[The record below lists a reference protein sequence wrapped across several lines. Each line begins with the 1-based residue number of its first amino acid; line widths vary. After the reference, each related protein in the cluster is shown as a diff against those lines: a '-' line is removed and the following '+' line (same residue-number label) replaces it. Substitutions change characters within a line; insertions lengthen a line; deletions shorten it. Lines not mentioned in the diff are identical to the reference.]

1 MRIPRG
7 TKMQNT
13 NAGLISAGPF
23 SSDERNAVYRAIF
36 TRRDVRSQFL
46 NDAVP
51 NDVLAKILTAA
62 HHAPSV
68 GFMQPW
74 NFLVIKDQAVKQSV
88 RDAFQVANAE
98 AALLFPDEKRVL
110 YQSLKLEGI
119 TRAPVNLCITCD
131 RERGGPVV
139 LGRTHNRDTDLY
151 STVCAVQNLW
161 LAARAEGLGVG
172 WVSIFNNADLAQI
185 LQLPDH
191 VVPVAYLCLGWV
203 TELHASP
210 ELEAKGWRNRLELKS
225 LVFQD
230 RWQNPASDAL
240 KTSIDDSDPGG
251 RGTVFLDQAV

>member
-1 MRIPRG
+1 
-7 TKMQNT
+7 MQNT
-13 NAGLISAGPF
+13 NGGLISAGPF

-46 NDAVP
+46 SDAVP

-88 RDAFQVANAE
+88 QDVFQVANAE
-98 AALLFPDEKRVL
+98 AALHFPDEKRAL

-119 TRAPVNLCITCD
+119 TQAPINLCVTCD

-161 LAARAEGLGVG
+161 LAARAEGLGIG
-172 WVSIFNNADLAQI
+172 WVSIFNNADLSQI

-191 VVPVAYLCLGWV
+191 VMPVAYLCLGWV
-203 TELHASP
+203 EELHASP
-210 ELEAKGWRNRLELKS
+210 ELEAKGWRNRLDLKT

-230 RWQNPASDAL
+230 RWQNPASDSL
-240 KTSIDDSDPGG
+240 KSSIDNCDPGG
-251 RGTVFLDQAV
+251 GRTVFLHQTV

>member
-1 MRIPRG
+1 
-7 TKMQNT
+7 MQNLQS
-13 NAGLISAGPF
+13 GLISAGPF
-23 SSDERNAVYRAIF
+23 SNDERNAVYRAIF

-46 NDAVP
+46 KDAVP
-51 NDVLAKILTAA
+51 DDVLAKVLTAA

-74 NFLVIKDQAVKQSV
+74 NFLLIEAPDVKRQI
-88 RDAFQVANAE
+88 REAFQTANAE
-98 AALLFPDEKRVL
+98 AAAMFPDEKRAL

-119 TRAPVNLCITCD
+119 TQAPVNLCVTCD

-161 LAARAEGLGVG
+161 LAARAEGLGIG
-172 WVSIFNNADLAQI
+172 WVSIINNSDLSQI
-185 LQLPDH
+185 LELPDH

-203 TELHASP
+203 AELHATP
-210 ELEAKGWRNRLELKS
+210 ELEAKGWRNRVDLKS

-230 RWQNPASDAL
+230 HWQNPASAGL
-240 KTSIDDSDPGG
+240 KSSIDNCDP
-251 RGTVFLDQAV
+251 RG

>member
-1 MRIPRG
+1 
-7 TKMQNT
+7 MQNLQS
-13 NAGLISAGPF
+13 GLISAGPF
-23 SSDERNAVYRAIF
+23 SNDERNAVYRAIF

-46 NDAVP
+46 KDAVP
-51 NDVLAKILTAA
+51 HDVLAKVLTAA

-74 NFLVIKDQAVKQSV
+74 NFLLIEAPDVKRQV
-88 RDAFQVANAE
+88 RAAFQTANAE
-98 AALLFPDEKRVL
+98 AAAMFPDEKRAL

-119 TRAPVNLCITCD
+119 TQAPVNLCVTCD

-161 LAARAEGLGVG
+161 LAARAEGLGIG
-172 WVSIFNNADLAQI
+172 WVSIINNSDLSQI
-185 LQLPDH
+185 LELPDH

-203 TELHASP
+203 AELHATP
-210 ELEAKGWRNRLELKS
+210 ELEAKGWRNRVDLKS

-230 RWQNPASDAL
+230 RWQNPAGAGL
-240 KTSIDDSDPGG
+240 KSSIDNCDPRGG
-251 RGTVFLDQAV
+251 

>member
-1 MRIPRG
+1 
-7 TKMQNT
+7 MQNLQS
-13 NAGLISAGPF
+13 GLISAGPF
-23 SSDERNAVYRAIF
+23 SNDERNAVYRAIF

-46 NDAVP
+46 KDAVP
-51 NDVLAKILTAA
+51 DDVLAKVLTAA

-74 NFLVIKDQAVKQSV
+74 NFLLIEAPDVKRQV
-88 RDAFQVANAE
+88 RAAFQTANAE
-98 AALLFPDEKRVL
+98 AAAMFPDEKRAL

-119 TRAPVNLCITCD
+119 TQAPVNLCVTCD

-161 LAARAEGLGVG
+161 LAARAEGLGIG
-172 WVSIFNNADLAQI
+172 WVSIINNSDLSQI
-185 LQLPDH
+185 LELPDH

-203 TELHASP
+203 AELHATP
-210 ELEAKGWRNRLELKS
+210 ELEAKGWRNRVDLKS

-230 RWQNPASDAL
+230 RWQNPASAGL
-240 KTSIDDSDPGG
+240 KSSIDNCDPRDG
-251 RGTVFLDQAV
+251 